1 MEQGDAEISFTE
13 IDVESLQRKLDV
25 FGATLTAR
33 EAAAFA
39 ACFTTYVEPEVRG
52 YVAPDHRLRH
62 THWRDTDEL
71 APAASHTVF
80 VPLLTPAGK
89 IMHVRVRR

>member
-1 MEQGDAEISFTE
+1 MEQRDADISFTE
-13 IDVESLQRKLDV
+13 MDVESLQSKLDA
-25 FGATLTAR
+25 FGATLTAQ

-39 ACFTTYVEPEVRG
+39 ACFSMYVEPEVRG

-62 THWRDTDEL
+62 TRWRDTEEL
-71 APAASHTVF
+71 APADSRVVF
-80 VPLLTPAGK
+80 VPVLTPAGK

>member
-1 MEQGDAEISFTE
+1 MERGDAETAFTE
-13 IDVESLQRKLDV
+13 VDVESLQRKLDA
-25 FGATLTAR
+25 FGATLNDG

-39 ACFTTYVEPEVRG
+39 ACFSMYVEPEVRG

-62 THWRDTDEL
+62 TRWRDTDAL
-71 APAASHTVF
+71 APAASGTVF

-89 IMHVRVRR
+89 IVHVRVRR